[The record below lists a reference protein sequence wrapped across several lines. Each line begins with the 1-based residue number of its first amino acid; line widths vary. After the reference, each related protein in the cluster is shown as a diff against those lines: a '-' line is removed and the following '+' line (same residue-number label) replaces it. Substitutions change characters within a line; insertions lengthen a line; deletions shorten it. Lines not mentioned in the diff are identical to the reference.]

1 MAESN
6 GRSTATVDETGTDDV
21 AQDSGDVATEPV
33 RLRGGIAT
41 GVGSWPGTD
50 PREAA
55 ATIVG
60 ELGELPHLVEL
71 PARGAGADLIGRV
84 SALLVDLRFDTTP
97 RGYRLAPRPGAV
109 SRRAHD
115 LLRTDLDALEE
126 AWENAGLSGRGHP
139 VKVQAAGPLTVAAQ
153 VELPGG
159 HRVLTDLGAVRD
171 LAESLAEGLA
181 QHVAEVRKRLGAQ
194 VVLQLDEPSLSAVL
208 EGSLRG
214 VSVLNTVRALPEP
227 EALALLDT
235 VIAAQSA
242 PVLVHSCAEPPA
254 LGLLR
259 RSAADAIGFDL
270 STIGAEQLDDVGETL
285 EAGKQLMLGVV
296 PTGVPATEVT
306 WRTFAEP
313 GVRLIDRLGFDRRTL
328 AQRVAVGP
336 ACGLAGV
343 PLEWSR
349 RALRLATDVAR
360 AYAEEPEQLSF
371 S

>member
-1 MAESN
+1 MY
-6 GRSTATVDETGTDDV
+6 ETGAED
-21 AQDSGDVATEPV
+21 AARDSGTDVVTEPV
-33 RLRGGIAT
+33 RVPGGIAT

-71 PARGAGADLIGRV
+71 PARGAGADLIGRA

-109 SRRAHD
+109 ARRAHD

-126 AWENAGLSGRGHP
+126 AWETAGLSGRNRR
-139 VKVQAAGPLTVAAQ
+139 VKVQSAGPLTLAAQ

-159 HRVLTDLGAVRD
+159 HRVLTDPGAVRD
-171 LAESLAEGLA
+171 LSESLAEGLA

-208 EGSLRG
+208 DGSLRG

-227 EALALLDT
+227 EALAVLDT
-235 VIAAQSA
+235 VLTAQSA

-259 RSAADAIGFDL
+259 RSVADAIGFDL
-270 STIGAEQLDDVGETL
+270 STIGTARLDEVGEAL
-285 EAGKQLMLGVV
+285 EAGKHLVLGVV
-296 PTGVPATEVT
+296 PTEAPASAVT

-313 GVRLIDRLGFDRRTL
+313 GVRLIDRLGFGRRTL
-328 AQRVAVGP
+328 AQRIAVSP
-336 ACGLAGV
+336 ACGLAGA

-349 RALRLATDVAR
+349 RALRLTADVAR
-360 AYAEEPEQLSF
+360 AYAEEPEELSF
-371 S
+371 A

>member
-1 MAESN
+1 M
-6 GRSTATVDETGTDDV
+6 
-21 AQDSGDVATEPV
+21 AQDSGTDVATEPV
-33 RLRGGIAT
+33 RLPGGIAT
-41 GVGSWPGTD
+41 GVGSWPGLD

-60 ELGELPHLVEL
+60 ELGDLPHLVEL
-71 PARGAGADLIGRV
+71 PGRGAGADLIGRV

-97 RGYRLAPRPGAV
+97 RGYRLAQRPGSV

-126 AWENAGLSGRGHP
+126 AWENAGLSDAGRV
-139 VKVQAAGPLTVAAQ
+139 VKLQSAGPLTLAAQ

-159 HRVLTDLGAVRD
+159 HRVLTDPGAVRD
-171 LAESLAEGLA
+171 LSASLAEGLA
-181 QHVAEVRKRLGAQ
+181 QHVAEVRKRLGAH

-208 EGSLRG
+208 GGSLRG

-259 RSAADAIGFDL
+259 RSAAAAIGFDL
-270 STIGAEQLDDVGETL
+270 STIGTGQLDEVGEAL
-285 EAGKQLMLGVV
+285 EAGKQLVLGVV
-296 PTGVPATEVT
+296 PTEPQAATVT
-306 WRTFAEP
+306 WREFAEP
-313 GVRLIDRLGFDRRTL
+313 GVRLVDRLSFGRRTL
-328 AQRVAVGP
+328 AQRVAVSP

-349 RALRLATDVAR
+349 RALRLAAEVAR
-360 AYAEEPEQLSF
+360 AYAEEPEELSF

>member
-1 MAESN
+1 M
-6 GRSTATVDETGTDDV
+6 
-21 AQDSGDVATEPV
+21 TEPL
-33 RLRGGIAT
+33 RIRGGIAT

-71 PARGAGADLIGRV
+71 PNRGAGADLIGRA

-126 AWENAGLSGRGHP
+126 AWENAGSSGRGRV
-139 VKVQAAGPLTVAAQ
+139 VKVQAAGPLTLAAQ

-159 HRVLTDLGAVRD
+159 HRVLTDPGAVRD
-171 LAESLAEGLA
+171 LSESLAEGLA
-181 QHVAEVRKRLGAQ
+181 QHVAEVGKRLGAQ
-194 VVLQLDEPSLSAVL
+194 VVLQLDEPSSTAVL
-208 EGSLRG
+208 DGSLPG

-227 EALALLDT
+227 EALAVLDT
-235 VIAAQSA
+235 VITGQSA
-242 PVLVHSCAEPPA
+242 PVLVHTCAEPPA

-259 RSAADAIGFDL
+259 RSAAAAIGFDL
-270 STIGAEQLDDVGETL
+270 NAIGTRELDEVGETL
-285 EAGKQLMLGVV
+285 EAGKQLVLGVV
-296 PTGVPATEVT
+296 PTRVPATRVT
-306 WRTFAEP
+306 WRDYAEP
-313 GVRLIDRLGFDRRTL
+313 GVRLIDRLGFARSTL
-328 AQRVAVGP
+328 AQRVAVSP
-336 ACGLAGV
+336 ACGLAGGS
-343 PLEWSR
+343 LEWSR
-349 RALRLATDVAR
+349 RALRLVSEVAR
-360 AYAEEPEQLSF
+360 AYAEEPEELSF

>member
-1 MAESN
+1 M
-6 GRSTATVDETGTDDV
+6 
-21 AQDSGDVATEPV
+21 AQDSGTDVATEPV
-33 RLRGGIAT
+33 RLPGGIAT
-41 GVGSWPGTD
+41 GVGSWPGLD

-60 ELGELPHLVEL
+60 ELGDLPHLVEL
-71 PARGAGADLIGRV
+71 PGRGAGADLIGRA

-97 RGYRLAPRPGAV
+97 RGYRLAQRPGSV

-126 AWENAGLSGRGHP
+126 AWENAGLSDGGRV
-139 VKVQAAGPLTVAAQ
+139 VKLQSAGPLTLAAQ

-159 HRVLTDLGAVRD
+159 HRVLTDPGAVRD
-171 LAESLAEGLA
+171 LSASLAEGLA
-181 QHVAEVRKRLGAQ
+181 QHVAEVRKRLGAH
-194 VVLQLDEPSLSAVL
+194 VVLQLDEPSLTAVL
-208 EGSLRG
+208 GGSLRG

-242 PVLVHSCAEPPA
+242 PVLVHSCAEAPA

-259 RSAADAIGFDL
+259 RSAAAAIGFDL
-270 STIGAEQLDDVGETL
+270 STIGTGHLDEVGEAL
-285 EAGKQLMLGVV
+285 EAGKQLVLGVV
-296 PTGVPATEVT
+296 PTEPQATTVT
-306 WRTFAEP
+306 WREFAEP
-313 GVRLIDRLGFDRRTL
+313 GVRLVDRLGFGRRTL
-328 AQRVAVGP
+328 AQRVAVSP
-336 ACGLAGV
+336 ACGLGGV

-349 RALRLATDVAR
+349 RALRLAAEIAR
-360 AYAEEPEQLSF
+360 AYAEEPEELSF

>member
-6 GRSTATVDETGTDDV
+6 GRSAAAVDEIGTDDLAPDGV
-21 AQDSGDVATEPV
+21 DVATEPV
-33 RLRGGIAT
+33 LRGGIAT
-41 GVGSWPGTD
+41 GVGSWPGGD

-71 PARGAGADLIGRV
+71 PGRGAGADLIGRA

-126 AWENAGLSGRGHP
+126 AWENAGLSGRGRP
-139 VKVQAAGPLTVAAQ
+139 VKVQSAGPLTLAAQ

-159 HRVLTDLGAVRD
+159 HRVLTDPGAVRD
-171 LAESLAEGLA
+171 LSESLAEGLA
-181 QHVAEVRKRLGAQ
+181 QHVAEVRKRLGAR
-194 VVLQLDEPSLSAVL
+194 VVVQLDEPSLTAVL
-208 EGSLRG
+208 DGSLRG

-227 EALALLDT
+227 EALAVLDT
-235 VIAAQSA
+235 VITAQSA
-242 PVLVHSCAEPPA
+242 PVLLHSCAGPPA
-254 LGLLR
+254 LGPMR
-259 RSAADAIGFDL
+259 RSAAAAIGFDL
-270 STIGAEQLDDVGETL
+270 GAIGTGQLDEVGEAL
-285 EAGKQLMLGVV
+285 EAGKHLVLGVV
-296 PTGVPATEVT
+296 PTEAPASAVT

-313 GVRLIDRLGFDRRTL
+313 GVRLIDRLGFGRRTL
-328 AQRVAVGP
+328 AQRIAVSP
-336 ACGLAGV
+336 ACGLAGA

-349 RALRLATDVAR
+349 RALRLTADVAR
-360 AYAEEPEQLSF
+360 AYAEEPEELSF